1 MEETK
6 KAIYMQSLKSRQA
19 MTVCHQNNREVT
31 TNALM
36 LLNIRALAGD
46 SQSCQQRVGGFSVGG
61 KGSSKEK
68 LSQTGS
74 QQRLSETR
82 DTQRK
87 PDIGMLVKDRGG
99 TGKIET
105 QRNVS
110 VPYGV
115 GGAGPGNQKVLSQEL
130 GMNAK
135 RDNVCEYQA
144 TCRKSSGP

>member
-1 MEETK
+1 MLPPLGAVGLKGGMGGGKAVTSDGGD

-61 KGSSKEK
+61 KGSGKEK

-82 DTQRK
+82 DAQGK

-99 TGKIET
+99 TGKTET

-115 GGAGPGNQKVLSQEL
+115 GGAGPGN
-130 GMNAK
+130 
-135 RDNVCEYQA
+135 
-144 TCRKSSGP
+144 

>member
-46 SQSCQQRVGGFSVGG
+46 NQSCQQRVGGFSVGG
-61 KGSSKEK
+61 KDSGKEK
-68 LSQTGS
+68 QSQAGS

-82 DTQRK
+82 DTKRK
-87 PDIGMLVKDRGG
+87 PDVGMLVKDRGG

-110 VPYGV
+110 VSYGV
-115 GGAGPGNQKVLSQEL
+115 GGAARGRTRKPGDSW
-130 GMNAK
+130 
-135 RDNVCEYQA
+135 
-144 TCRKSSGP
+144 SGAWGQH